1 MSLKLSTSD
10 DAKSHWSWCVCV
22 AAWSQRAGRQAKEF
36 APVIVLVIQLLPG
49 VELRPPYILVHAQ
62 FGHNITTFFGWRH
75 GSTWKCYAKLLFKM
89 HGITILNQIFHL
101 HILSLSW
108 SKSPWQSKDKVEKR
122 TKLDSLFD
130 PWSSCTSVCFTWEA
144 GKFQSLVLTGCMP
157 RNPKKKADK

>member
-36 APVIVLVIQLLPG
+36 APVIVLVIQLLP
-49 VELRPPYILVHAQ
+49 VELRPPYILVHTQ

-75 GSTWKCYAKLLFKM
+75 GSTWKCYAKLLLKM

-108 SKSPWQSKDKVEKR
+108 AKSPWQSKDEIGKR
-122 TKLDSLFD
+122 TKLEIPFWPLEQLYKCLLHLGSR
-130 PWSSCTSVCFTWEA
+130 
-144 GKFQSLVLTGCMP
+144 KI
-157 RNPKKKADK
+157 PKSGLNGLHAAQPKEKGG